1 MKSWLILSLL
11 FLSSILFSQSEYT
24 FQLLENK
31 KKEHFSFDLIN
42 NQIIVSVN
50 LEGKEN
56 LNFILDTGSPY
67 NIVFNYNLNQP
78 LHVLNHHRRIT
89 VKGPG
94 DNPPIEAFVLQNKR
108 IALKNYVLEKGKI
121 IAINTSFYNFK
132 EYFGITIHGILGY
145 DFFKYFPVKINYRK
159 KFLTIFSPKKFNSNQ
174 YKKYTSF
181 NLKIENSKAY
191 LKEDIFNSQ
200 GNKKILIDTGNSDTF
215 WLNIKDDVLLPPKH
229 IEDFL
234 GFGINGNIY
243 GYRARFN
250 QLQLK
255 NFLIKNPII
264 AFPKKNSSKKKI
276 SLIEDIDGSI
286 GNGFLK
292 RFYVVFDYPNSSLY
306 LKKNALFS
314 KPYRYN
320 VSGITIKQLSLA
332 FPVFEIHTIRE
343 ESNAYQAGVRK
354 GDIILKINNEKT
366 HDKTLHEVFGLF
378 PKKENKKMK
387 LLINRNGRH
396 IEYTFRLRDII

>member
-1 MKSWLILSLL
+1 MKLWLILSLL
-11 FLSSILFSQSEYT
+11 FLSNILLPQSEYN

-31 KKEHFSFDLIN
+31 KKEHLSFELIN

-56 LNFILDTGSPY
+56 LNFILDNGSPY
-67 NIVFNYNLNQP
+67 NIVFNYNLEQP
-78 LHVLNHHRRIT
+78 LHILNHHRRIT
-89 VKGPG
+89 IKGPG
-94 DNPPIEAFVLQNKR
+94 DNPPIKAFILQNKK
-108 IALKNYVLEKGKI
+108 IVLKNYVLKKGGI
-121 IAINTSFYNFK
+121 IVINTSFYDFK

-145 DFFKYFPVKINYRK
+145 DFFKHYPVKIDYQK
-159 KFLTIFSPKKFNSNQ
+159 KSLIIFSPKKFNSNH

-191 LKEDIFNSQ
+191 LREDIFNNQ
-200 GNKKILIDTGNSDTF
+200 GNKKLLIDTGNSDTF
-215 WLNIKDDVLLPPKH
+215 WLNIKDDILLPPKH

-234 GFGINGNIY
+234 GLGINGNIY
-243 GYRARFN
+243 GYRARFT
-250 QLQLK
+250 QLQFK
-255 NFLIKNPII
+255 NFLIKSPII

-292 RFYVVFDYPNSSLY
+292 RFYVVFDYPNKSLY

-314 KPYRYN
+314 KPYHYN
-320 VSGITIKQLSLA
+320 VSGITIKQLSFT
-332 FPVFEIHTIRE
+332 FPVFEIHSIRK
-343 ESNAYQAGVRK
+343 ESNAYKVGVRK

-366 HDKTLHEVFGLF
+366 HDKTLHEVFELF
-378 PKKENKKMK
+378 PKKENKKMT
-387 LLINRNGRH
+387 LLINRNGRY
-396 IEYTFRLRDII
+396 IEYTFRLHDII